1 MTAMKKTQLP
11 EKQAYVAPDM
21 SVRPLKMELNIL
33 ASNAGANLG
42 DMDSFEL
49 YDEGF

>member
-1 MTAMKKTQLP
+1 MIAMKKTKMP
-11 EKQAYVAPDM
+11 EKQTYVAPDM
-21 SVRPLKMELNIL
+21 SVRPLKLELSFL

-42 DMDSFEL
+42 DMDPFEL